1 MNYEKVLV
9 ISMFCSRKP
18 GNTRNPAD
26 ELSGLRR
33 DAEAEKRKGRFLVFP
48 RTKEPAS
55 ITILTVGY
63 PSGAGDVSRQGL
75 QRGSDAARRTV
86 CDCRVAVSTN

>member
-1 MNYEKVLV
+1 MRGNNGSLRKNLIAEFRRGFRQNYEKALV

-18 GNTRNPAD
+18 ETPETPAD

-48 RTKEPAS
+48 RTKEP
-55 ITILTVGY
+55 
-63 PSGAGDVSRQGL
+63 GA
-75 QRGSDAARRTV
+75 
-86 CDCRVAVSTN
+86 